1 MNRLA
6 IKIKEA
12 RLKANMSEKDL
23 AKACGQNIN
32 YILQI
37 ESGKKVI
44 NEHIAEN
51 ILKILGEKV
60 EFFGDVE
67 SQKQDES
74 KAKLQTSMSNTQ
86 AKPNTQKQS
95 TPPVQ
100 AITPNEEW
108 QGALA
113 GIIKS
118 YPIQEERSAKVVGY
132 KDLPI
137 LSKKIDGFHY
147 EKVLFIKVTDSE
159 LSKYR
164 IQKQDVVMAVLAND
178 IQGQGVYYIEVNR
191 VKMIKYIVKTQNNR
205 CIYSSGSTESE
216 VEVDLKDVKILGRVV
231 KVEFNV

>member
-44 NEHIAEN
+44 NEQIAEN

-67 SQKQDES
+67 SPKQNPVS
-74 KAKLQTSMSNTQ
+74 STQ
-86 AKPNTQKQS
+86 VKPSSTKMN

-147 EKVLFIKVTDSE
+147 EKVIFIKVTDSE
-159 LSKYR
+159 LTKYR

-191 VKMIKYIVKTQNNR
+191 VKMIKYIVKTQNNK
-205 CIYSSGSTESE
+205 CIYSNGTSESE
-216 VEVDLKDVKILGRVV
+216 VEGDLRDIKILGRIV

>member
-44 NEHIAEN
+44 NEQIAEN

-67 SQKQDES
+67 SPKQNPVS
-74 KAKLQTSMSNTQ
+74 STQ
-86 AKPNTQKQS
+86 VKPSSTKMN

-147 EKVLFIKVTDSE
+147 EKVIFIKVTDSE
-159 LSKYR
+159 LTKYR
-164 IQKQDVVMAVLAND
+164 IQKQDVVMVVLANE
-178 IQGQGVYYIEVNR
+178 IQVQGVYYMEVNR
-191 VKMIKYIVKTQNNR
+191 VKMIKYIVKTQNNK
-205 CIYSSGSTESE
+205 CIYSNGSSDTE
-216 VEVDLKDVKILGRVV
+216 VEGDLKDIKILGRVV

>member
-12 RLKANMSEKDL
+12 RLKAKMSEKDL

-44 NEHIAEN
+44 NEQIAEN

-67 SQKQDES
+67 SPKQNPVS
-74 KAKLQTSMSNTQ
+74 STQ
-86 AKPNTQKQS
+86 VKPSSTKMN

-147 EKVLFIKVTDSE
+147 EKVIFIKVTDSE
-159 LSKYR
+159 LTKYR
-164 IQKQDVVMAVLAND
+164 IQKQDLVMVVLANE
-178 IQGQGVYYIEVNR
+178 IQGQGVYYMEVNR
-191 VKMIKYIVKTQNNR
+191 VKMIKYIVKTQNNK
-205 CIYSSGSTESE
+205 CIYSNGSSDTE
-216 VEVDLKDVKILGRVV
+216 VEGDLKDIKILGRVV

>member
-12 RLKANMSEKDL
+12 RLKAKMSEKDL

-44 NEHIAEN
+44 NEQIAEN

-67 SQKQDES
+67 SPKQNPVS
-74 KAKLQTSMSNTQ
+74 STQ
-86 AKPNTQKQS
+86 VKPSSTKMN

>member
-12 RLKANMSEKDL
+12 RLKAKMSEKDL

-44 NEHIAEN
+44 NEQIAEN

-67 SQKQDES
+67 SPKQNPVS
-74 KAKLQTSMSNTQ
+74 STQ
-86 AKPNTQKQS
+86 VKPSSTKMN

-147 EKVLFIKVTDSE
+147 EKVIFIKVTDSE
-159 LSKYR
+159 LTKYR
-164 IQKQDVVMAVLAND
+164 IQKQDLVMVVLANE

-191 VKMIKYIVKTQNNR
+191 VKMIKYIVKTQNNK
-205 CIYSSGSTESE
+205 CIYSNGSSDTE
-216 VEVDLKDVKILGRVV
+216 VEGDLKDIKILGRVV

>member
-44 NEHIAEN
+44 NEQIAEN

-67 SQKQDES
+67 SPKQNPVS
-74 KAKLQTSMSNTQ
+74 STQ
-86 AKPNTQKQS
+86 VKPSSTKMN

-108 QGALA
+108 QSALA

-147 EKVLFIKVTDSE
+147 EKVIFIKVTDSE
-159 LSKYR
+159 LTKYR
-164 IQKQDVVMAVLAND
+164 IQKQDLVMVVLANE
-178 IQGQGVYYIEVNR
+178 IQGQGVYYMEVNR
-191 VKMIKYIVKTQNNR
+191 VKMIKYIVKTQNNK
-205 CIYSSGSTESE
+205 CIYSNGSSDTE
-216 VEVDLKDVKILGRVV
+216 VEGDLKDIKILGRVV

>member
-44 NEHIAEN
+44 NEQIAEN

-60 EFFGDVE
+60 DFFGDVE
-67 SQKQDES
+67 THKQDES
-74 KAKLQTSMSNTQ
+74 KVKTSGSVSSAQ
-86 AKPNTQKQS
+86 VKPNSPKTT

-147 EKVLFIKVTDSE
+147 EKILFIKVTDSE
-159 LSKYR
+159 LAKFR
-164 IQKQDVVMAVLAND
+164 ILKQDVVMAILANE
-178 IQGQGVYYIEVNR
+178 IQGQGIYYIEVNR
-191 VKMIKYIVKTQNNR
+191 VKMIKYIVKTQNNK
-205 CIYSSGSTESE
+205 CIYSNGSTETE
-216 VEVDLKDVKILGRVV
+216 TEVDLKEIKILGRIV
-231 KVEFNV
+231 KVEFNL

>member
-67 SQKQDES
+67 TLKQDES
-74 KAKLQTSMSNTQ
+74 KAKTQ
-86 AKPNTQKQS
+86 STVSSAQVKPSSTKPNM
-95 TPPVQ
+95 PPVQ
-100 AITPNEEW
+100 AITPNDEW

-118 YPIQEERSAKVVGY
+118 YPIQEERTAKIVGY

-164 IQKQDVVMAVLAND
+164 IQKQDVVMAVLANE

-191 VKMIKYIVKTQNNR
+191 VKMIKYIVKTQNNK
-205 CIYSSGSTESE
+205 CIYSNGSSESE
-216 VEVDLKDVKILGRVV
+216 VEGDLKDIKILGRIV